1 MSDIDWLSVLVY
13 IIDPDSPDEP
23 ELFMTLSGGRHMSKQ
38 KTGLERGK
46 KYILTVTADAPGVEG
61 LHCLHL
67 FYRLGYSM
75 CKADSVLNHYYILTA
90 GLNLPVSLCTDIALI
105 FFRDLLFDCCCK

>member
-1 MSDIDWLSVLVY
+1 MSDLDWLSVLVY

-38 KTGLERGK
+38 KTGLVRGK

-61 LHCLHL
+61 RNNPPLLTVIVNNLC
-67 FYRLGYSM
+67 YKCLGYVCSPT
-75 CKADSVLNHYYILTA
+75 K
-90 GLNLPVSLCTDIALI
+90 LPYSLPYFYTLI
-105 FFRDLLFDCCCK
+105 VRNRGFQGSSL